1 MNVGLGRAPLLRLA
15 LQPLLDLVP
24 CLNVHDRRMKAIV
37 DLPFVVQPTDID
49 RIRQDPVEVASRD
62 RSAAGPSAGCARPN
76 GRANVNSPARNDAF
90 AGVISPVGDQR
101 RTPSP

>member
-1 MNVGLGRAPLLRLA
+1 MLYILPRLSVDNRLMQA
-15 LQPLLDLVP
+15 V
-24 CLNVHDRRMKAIV
+24 V
-37 DLPFVVQPTDID
+37 DLPFMTQPSDID
-49 RIRQDPVEVASRD
+49 RVRQDPVEMTARD
-62 RSAAGPSAGCARPN
+62 RNAAGLSAGCARPN